1 MMLNELQDSQKSI
14 LPLTDARLRPD
25 IRKLEEGDIGKYF
38 LCLNFWE
45 IKIPP
50 KCRCVSKYN
59 TDTGF
64 AFNILFFLKGNIRKV
79 MYIIK
84 YIFIFNHFAC
94 H

>member
-38 LCLNFWE
+38 LCLNFSE

-50 KCRCVSKYN
+50 KCRCVIKYN

-64 AFNILFFLKGNIRKV
+64 ACNILFCLKGNLGKV
-79 MYIIK
+79 RYKIK
-84 YIFIFNHFAC
+84 YLFILNHFTF